1 MPDGLTK
8 LALEPM
14 ARARRS
20 ADIGDVSHSVLHS
33 QEALF
38 GVVERLAETVDA
50 LRAELAAKGSRE

>member
-1 MPDGLTK
+1 
-8 LALEPM
+8 M

-20 ADIGDVSHSVLHS
+20 ADIGDVSHTVLHS